1 MRQDTSCEMIDR
13 EDIEGHGWVA
23 GQLEISK
30 APGADPAMKW
40 PDSLPVEFCQYCGVL
55 RVILPK

>member
-1 MRQDTSCEMIDR
+1 MIDR

-55 RVILPK
+55 RVILPE